1 MEKYSLNLGEN
12 GRIMSVCVCLEGQK
26 YENVVDSFPDG
37 DVTEYRYENGEF
49 IHDPLPTPEPQ
60 PTEPTAEEDALSM
73 IVDHEYRLT
82 LLELGVTE

>member
-1 MEKYSLNLGEN
+1 MRKYSLNLGEN
-12 GRIMSVCVCLEGQK
+12 GRILSVGNCQEGQN
-26 YENVVDSFPDG
+26 YENIVDSFPDG

-49 IHDPLPTPEPQ
+49 IHDPLPKPEK
-60 PTEPTAEEDALSM
+60 EPTAEEDALSM